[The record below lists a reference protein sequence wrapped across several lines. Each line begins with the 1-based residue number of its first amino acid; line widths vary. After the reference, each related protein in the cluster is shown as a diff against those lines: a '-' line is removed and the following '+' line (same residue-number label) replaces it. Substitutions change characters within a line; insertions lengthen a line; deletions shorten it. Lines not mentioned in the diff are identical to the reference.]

1 MKKFKSLLI
10 SLVLTLTCISMVTSP
25 NFVQAA
31 SIKLNKTSLTI
42 YTGKTSTLKV
52 IGTSKKVTWST
63 SNKNVATVS
72 SKGTV
77 SAKSPGNA
85 TITAKVSN
93 KNLKCKVTVKRS
105 TTSKKA
111 ALKAYYSFLKSYKF
125 NTTDSY
131 EHAFNLAYINNDSIP
146 ELLVLDGTHHS
157 AGVKVYTYVNGKVKY
172 VGKFGEFETFEYQEK
187 KGIIRSSWTG
197 QGNYIKDYY
206 KWNGS
211 KLSTI
216 MSSSATQEMS
226 SNGNIVCK
234 YYINNKKVTR
244 SKYKGS
250 IAPYEKGLK
259 HINLSNSYTVTDSVM
274 KKKLLY

>member
-77 SAKSPGNA
+77 SAKSPGKA
-85 TITAKVSN
+85 TITARISN
-93 KNLKCKVTVKRS
+93 KNLKCNVTVKEK
-105 TTSKKA
+105 TTPKKA
-111 ALKAYYSFLKSYKF
+111 AQKAYYNFLKSYKF
-125 NTTDSY
+125 NTTDPSY
-131 EHAFNLAYINNDSIP
+131 HGFNLAYINNDSIP
-146 ELLVLDGTHHS
+146 ELLVFDGNHHS
-157 AGVKVYTYVNGKVKY
+157 AGVNVYAYVNRKVKY
-172 VGKFGEFETFEYQEK
+172 VGNFGAYDEFTYQEK
-187 KGIIRSSWTG
+187 KGIIRSYYAN
-197 QGNYIKDYY
+197 QGHYLKDYY

-216 MSSSATQEMS
+216 MTSHKIEVLRP
-226 SNGNIVCK
+226 NGNIGYD
-234 YYINNKKVTR
+234 YYINNKKVTY
-244 SKYKGS
+244 SKYKSS
-250 IAPYEKGLK
+250 IAPYEKYLK
-259 HINLSNSYTVTDSVM
+259 RVNLSNSHPVTDSVM
-274 KKKLLY
+274 RKILLY